1 MKKNLIGKTEE
12 RERIKE
18 MLYYIYTVRNN
29 FFHGSKK
36 ASDYINDGQRDRMY
50 SYTEIILEFCD
61 VFFQKIN
68 REGLKLSKDYE
79 LIDNFISWENKN

>member
-1 MKKNLIGKTEE
+1 
-12 RERIKE
+12 
-18 MLYYIYTVRNN
+18 
-29 FFHGSKK
+29 
-36 ASDYINDGQRDRMY
+36 MY